1 MMNACVLKIITETNG
16 EKNTVYKLG
25 KAEFDR
31 SFLKI
36 TYTDET
42 SYVSIDL
49 NGKKGKIVRQGEYS
63 LELNLEE
70 GKEIASSIGLGIAS
84 GEMDVYT
91 SKMQWTKEDQKANLL
106 LDYTLLFG
114 TEKQNIK
121 LTVDVQLKNNS
132 EEK

>member
-25 KAEFDR
+25 KAQIDR

-36 TYTDET
+36 AYMDE
-42 SYVSIDL
+42 SSLVAIEL
-49 NGKKGKIVRQGEYS
+49 NDKKGKIVRTGDYS

-70 GKEIASSIGLGIAS
+70 GSESVSSIGLGGTS
-84 GEMDVYT
+84 GEIGVYT
-91 SKMQWTKEDQKANLL
+91 SKIQWTKEDIKAILL

-114 TEKQNIK
+114 LEKQNIK
-121 LTVDVQLKNNS
+121 LTVDVQLKN
-132 EEK
+132 